1 MYPAVGS
8 PVAVSG
14 RHRRLS
20 PASPHLY
27 GRRHPQHG
35 GSHVPPQ
42 GEQLGGHEQL
52 TPRGGGGGGGT
63 VNNLN

>member
-1 MYPAVGS
+1 MYPAVGA

-20 PASPHLY
+20 PATPHLY

-35 GSHVPPQ
+35 GRHVPPQ
-42 GEQLGGHEQL
+42 GEQLTG
-52 TPRGGGGGGGT
+52 PRATHASGGGGHRQ
-63 VNNLN
+63 